1 MYHAENG
8 ILIALGTFVVYEP
21 QKLIRIGLWGIMQN
35 YSIAI
40 QGLSGDSLT
49 IMHLFRPLLSR
60 FLSSP
65 VIMRVH
71 FFLQFGFDRAKG
83 EYSGT

>member
-35 YSIAI
+35 YSI
-40 QGLSGDSLT
+40 DTRT
-49 IMHLFRPLLSR
+49 IR
-60 FLSSP
+60 
-65 VIMRVH
+65 
-71 FFLQFGFDRAKG
+71 G
-83 EYSGT
+83 